1 MPAERPKYYDVRSDF
16 WKRAFAQGL
25 GYDDYLKTTEP
36 DKAERWRTMA
46 ERIPAL
52 TGEQSG
58 RLAEHG
64 RAMKILVLSGAW
76 CGDCVRQGPMLE
88 RIVSACGPRV
98 KLRLID
104 RDADSE
110 IRDEMRILGAARV
123 PAAVF
128 LSEDYFEIGRF
139 GDRLLTVY
147 RKKAAREIGPA
158 CATGIV
164 APPPEELA
172 AELAEWVDIFERMLL
187 MLRLSPMLRERY
199 GD

>member
-1 MPAERPKYYDVRSDF
+1 MSADRPKYYDNRSDF

-25 GYDDYLKTTEP
+25 GYDVYLQSTEP
-36 DKAERWRTMA
+36 DKAQRWRVMGDQ
-46 ERIPAL
+46 IPAL
-52 TGEQSG
+52 TEEQSD
-58 RLAEHG
+58 RLRGHG
-64 RAMKILVLSGAW
+64 REMKVLVLSGAW
-76 CGDCVRQGPMLE
+76 CGDCVRQGPMFE
-88 RIVSACGPRV
+88 RIAAACGARV
-98 KLRLID
+98 ELRLID
-104 RDADSE
+104 RDANPE

-172 AELAEWVDIFERMLL
+172 AELGEWVDVFERMLL
-187 MLRLSPMLRERY
+187 MLRLAPMLRERY

>member
-1 MPAERPKYYDVRSDF
+1 MAEDRPKYYDNRSEF
-16 WKRAFAQGL
+16 WRSAFERAL
-25 GYDDYLKTTEP
+25 VYDAYLLSTEP
-36 DKAERWRTMA
+36 DKAERWRVMGG
-46 ERIPAL
+46 RIPPL
-52 TGEQSG
+52 TAEQADRLRGYG
-58 RLAEHG
+58 RE
-64 RAMKILVLSGAW
+64 MKVLVLSGAW

-88 RIVSACGPRV
+88 RIASTCGPMV
-98 KLRLID
+98 ELRLID
-104 RDADSE
+104 RDVAPE

-123 PAAVF
+123 PAVVF

-147 RKKAAREIGPA
+147 RSKAAREIGPA

-187 MLRLSPMLRERY
+187 MLRLAPMLRERH

>member
-1 MPAERPKYYDVRSDF
+1 MPTDRPKYYDTRSEF
-16 WKRAFAQGL
+16 WKRAFSQGL
-25 GYDDYLKTTEP
+25 GYDAYLQSTEPEKADRWKAMAGQIPQLTTE
-36 DKAERWRTMA
+36 
-46 ERIPAL
+46 
-52 TGEQSG
+52 QSA
-58 RLAEHG
+58 RLRGHN
-64 RAMKILVLSGAW
+64 RDMKVLVLSGAW

-88 RIVSACGPRV
+88 RIVSACGPQV
-98 KLRLID
+98 ELRLIE
-104 RDADSE
+104 RDADPE
-110 IRDEMRILGAARV
+110 LRDEMRILGAARV

-147 RKKAAREIGPA
+147 RKKVAREIGPA

-164 APPPEELA
+164 APPSEELA

-187 MLRLSPMLRERY
+187 MLRLAPMLRERH